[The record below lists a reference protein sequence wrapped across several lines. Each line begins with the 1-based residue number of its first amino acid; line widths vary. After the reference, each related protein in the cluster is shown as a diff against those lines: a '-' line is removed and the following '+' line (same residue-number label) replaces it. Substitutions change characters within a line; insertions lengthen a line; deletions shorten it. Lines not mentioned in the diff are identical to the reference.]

1 MNTQCLL
8 KLKSQN
14 QPQSYIFN
22 TANITGRLTFLL
34 VFARLEIH
42 KKSTKNKGFQFDV
55 TEVDIYWSKI
65 HETES
70 KCKFN
75 LYFHRYSEGV
85 VNPLN
90 ASVALI

>member
-1 MNTQCLL
+1 MFVEIEIT
-8 KLKSQN
+8 KST
-14 QPQSYIFN
+14 SIIYIQYSKYYWE
-22 TANITGRLTFLL
+22 ANFLTS
-34 VFARLEIH
+34 VFARLKIH
-42 KKSTKNKGFQFDV
+42 KKSTKNKGFQYDV